1 MEAAMQNGHTSRS
14 AVWSGMTTWRFFQ
27 GLRKEWR
34 RYRFDSV
41 AQVIASS
48 DKAFA
53 ELRACM
59 KNAEY
64 ARFRRWNYQ
73 VHVRGPGS
81 HSREPALLRS
91 HWSQRGLSS
100 RGFSGLL
107 VTLSSDPFDGFRAG
121 RAGEP

>member
-81 HSREPALLRS
+81 HSSSQLYCAATGAKGALAAAAFPAC
-91 HWSQRGLSS
+91 W
-100 RGFSGLL
+100 
-107 VTLSSDPFDGFRAG
+107 
-121 RAGEP
+121 